1 MLAKLHVAVFLCILS
16 FVGCN
21 DMKGT
26 IINYVNLSDDEIWA
40 DIFGITPNSSPGVLL
55 PGSGTSQLSRVTIN
69 SGGDPV
75 FFDEKIKIRWTIKA
89 TSVQKEVEL
98 NRDDFGIPAK
108 VQGGEVKIIYTASGE
123 WEMKYSRSPVRW
135 KK

>member
-55 PGSGTSQLSRVTIN
+55 PGSGTDQLSEV
-69 SGGDPV
+69 SVHFFDPV
-75 FFDEKIKIRWTIKA
+75 IFNERIKFKWTIKT

-123 WEMKYSRSPVRW
+123 WEMKYYRSPVRW